1 MFFWFFSCISSH
13 HILTLADG
21 GNGEQKKK
29 NAQELVQIIE
39 NTESTHHYYFAA
51 ETAGKLKVPN
61 IELEEKLVYLLTS
74 RSKRPE
80 VRAKAAWALGEIG
93 RTEGRVYKALLNS
106 LSSESNPMVLQ
117 SILEAI
123 AKVYLSR
130 SHNTEED
137 LTLVRRLD
145 ELHSRTGY
153 QSPFFTYLHRSVESM
168 EVLSILLLE
177 AIEQKK
183 HIEKPDEY
191 YRIVLNFLWFCTEH
205 QVPLINRFSENK
217 ETLSKVF
224 SQIFQDV
231 QEQDPSVVFLS
242 LWFLVLLSEDPN
254 MADLTGTS
262 IINIEDQDGTYSTLK
277 TIFLSNLLTNTTVR
291 DYFRDIGFQH
301 IEDERLLNFL
311 ADHHNRRDIIQYLY
325 GIAGK

>member
-1 MFFWFFSCISSH
+1 MFLWLLSCISSH
-13 HILTLADG
+13 HILSLADG
-21 GNGEQKKK
+21 GSGEQKKK

-39 NTESTHHYYFAA
+39 NTEATHHYYFAA
-51 ETAGKLKVPN
+51 ETAGKLRVPN
-61 IELEEKLVYLLTS
+61 KALEEKLISMLKS
-74 RSKRPE
+74 PSHRPE

-93 RTEGRVYKALLNS
+93 RTEGRVYKSLLDA
-106 LSSESNPMVLQ
+106 LSSESNPVVLQ
-117 SILEAI
+117 PILEAI

-130 SHNTEED
+130 SHSTEED

-145 ELHSRTGY
+145 ELHARTGY

-183 HIEKPDEY
+183 HIDKPEEY

-205 QVPLINRFSENK
+205 QAPLLNRFSENK
-217 ETLSKVF
+217 ETLSTVF
-224 SQIFQDV
+224 SQIFQDAR
-231 QEQDPSVVFLS
+231 EQDPSVVFLS
-242 LWFLVLLSEDPN
+242 LWFLVLISEDPN

-262 IINIEDQDGTYSTLK
+262 IINMDDQDGQYSQLK
-277 TIFLSNLLTNTTVR
+277 TIFLSNLLTNTAVR

-301 IEDERLLNFL
+301 IEDERLLTFL
-311 ADHHNRRDIIQYLY
+311 AEHHNRRDIVQYLY

>member
-1 MFFWFFSCISSH
+1 MFLWIFSCISSH

-21 GNGEQKKK
+21 GSAEQKQK

-39 NTESTHHYYFAA
+39 NTESVRHYYFVA

-61 IELEEKLVYLLTS
+61 TDLEEKLSFMLLS
-74 RSKRPE
+74 RSNRPE
-80 VRAKAAWALGEIG
+80 IRAKAAWALGEIG
-93 RTEGRVYKALLNS
+93 RTEGRVYKTLLSS

-130 SHNTEED
+130 SHNTQED

-183 HIEKPDEY
+183 HIENPDEY

-205 QVPLINRFSENK
+205 QIPLVNRFSENK
-217 ETLSKVF
+217 ETLSQVF
-224 SQIFQDV
+224 SKILQDAKK
-231 QEQDPSVVFLS
+231 QDPSVIFLS

-262 IINIEDQDGTYSTLK
+262 IINMDDEDGTYSTLK

-291 DYFRDIGFQH
+291 DYFRNIGFQH
-301 IEDERLLNFL
+301 IEDERLLTFL
-311 ADHHNRRDIIQYLY
+311 ANHHDRRDIIQYLY